1 MPTTDSSASHPRQL
15 SHRLASTYPHTMH
28 TADRGHV
35 HVQLHVPLRVSRRDQ
50 ADRACA
56 ASATAQESLRRF
68 AQGYVFGS
76 ASKIGSPTQTSTSSD
91 IPSTQT
97 ELTNSDQHFTSTSGP
112 LFDDCKG
119 NAFQKTQNQPNILKS
134 NESNDNQSIM
144 PTRFNTTPEFSNRLM
159 NKRPSQSCNTSLS
172 QGFERHDTGLESAPK
187 RTRSSLIF
195 GENAPKTSLSIK
207 DRLIGRR
214 TVPKR
219 LREHISVDALSA
231 MMEKLLGKPVRDG
244 RDKVAKRMKA
254 CGNDDS
260 VFNRFSKV
268 SLSCDNTTKENGKG
282 NNNAQSSRPSSS
294 KSNEQSKDVHQ
305 NGSSII
311 ADDDGTADELS
322 FLVNQC
328 ELNPKKQDYKF
339 MPYIT

>member
-1 MPTTDSSASHPRQL
+1 MPTSDSSASHSRQL

-76 ASKIGSPTQTSTSSD
+76 SSKIGSSTQTSTSSD
-91 IPSTQT
+91 IPSIQT
-97 ELTNSDQHFTSTSGP
+97 EITNSEQHFTSTSGP
-112 LFDDCKG
+112 LFDACKG
-119 NAFQKTQNQPNILKS
+119 NAFQKTQTQANILSS
-134 NESNDNQSIM
+134 NDSNDNSSIM
-144 PTRFNTTPEFSNRLM
+144 PTKFNTTPEFSNRLM
-159 NKRPSQSCNTSLS
+159 NKRSSRSCTTSSQNI
-172 QGFERHDTGLESAPK
+172 ERHDIGLESAPK

-231 MMEKLLGKPVRDG
+231 MVEKLLGKPVRDSK
-244 RDKVAKRMKA
+244 DKVTKRMKA
-254 CGNDDS
+254 SGNDES
-260 VFNRFSKV
+260 VFNSFSKV
-268 SLSCDNTTKENGKG
+268 SLTCDNTTKENGKG
-282 NNNAQSSRPSSS
+282 KNNDESSRSNPS
-294 KSNEQSKDVHQ
+294 KSNEQSKGISQ
-305 NGSSII
+305 NGSSVI